1 MCLCYKLGGV
11 LFNVMTGAVLTLRPK
26 MVYDLKNSNSTNLSI
41 FRKKNVH
48 RSRTDSC
55 ENEWT
60 THVLRGF
67 ASH

>member
-1 MCLCYKLGGV
+1 MRNMCLCYKLGGV

-41 FRKKNVH
+41 FRKKTC
-48 RSRTDSC
+48 TDSC

-60 THVLRGF
+60 AHVLRGF